1 MRKGVRN
8 PLLKKWSKIAFRKPP
23 LEKHSVKQRAKIA
36 FIREVS
42 VIPSG
47 WKKRAKKYKRGLT
60 GVYPRF
66 SKRDFLK
73 VKS

>member
-23 LEKHSVKQRAKIA
+23 LEKHSAKQRAKIA

-42 VIPSG
+42 VILMEKAS
-47 WKKRAKKYKRGLT
+47 KK
-60 GVYPRF
+60 V
-66 SKRDFLK
+66 
-73 VKS
+73 